1 MERID
6 VTRAD
11 GARMTISAM
20 GEGPRLLCIAGGPG
34 RSAVYLGDLGGL
46 TTTRTLMIAD
56 ARGTGRSDDAVD
68 PTGWR
73 VAEVAKD
80 LPLAAAA
87 VSAGPVDVLAHS
99 AGSSAALLFA
109 ASHPERV
116 NRLVLVTPSARGLPD
131 GTSDADRIRETR
143 RAEPIVAEAIAARE
157 RLLAGAEP
165 DEVDQLV
172 ALMNPMF
179 YGPWTESAQQHA
191 DAETSQVNPTA
202 RSEFYS
208 EAFTLDAVA
217 PRLAACTAPVL
228 ILTGALDCATGVST
242 GDHIA
247 SLFPTAAHMTL
258 DGCGHFPWVDAP
270 AQFYAAV
277 DGFLQA

>member
-6 VTRAD
+6 VTRDD
-11 GARMTISAM
+11 GARMTISTT

-46 TTTRTLMIAD
+46 TSTRTLMIPD
-56 ARGTGRSDDAVD
+56 ARGTGGSDDAVD
-68 PTGWR
+68 TEGWR
-73 VAEVAKD
+73 VTEVAKD

-87 VSAGPVDVLAHS
+87 VSTGPIDVLAHS

-109 ASHPERV
+109 ASNPDRI

-131 GTSDADRIRETR
+131 GTSDADRIRESR
-143 RAEPIVAEAIAARE
+143 RTEPLVAEAIAARE

-172 ALMNPMF
+172 SRMNPMF
-179 YGPWTESAQQHA
+179 YGPWTESAEQHA
-191 DAETSQVNPTA
+191 AAEASQVNQTA

-217 PRLAACTAPVL
+217 PKLDACTAPVL
-228 ILTGALDCATGVST
+228 VLTGAFDCATGVST

-247 SLFPTAAHMTL
+247 SLFPTAAHVTL

-270 AQFYAAV
+270 AQFCAAV
-277 DGFLQA
+277 DGFLQV